1 MMEDFTSTP
10 SGTLMSACA
19 LGALMLALIL
29 WRTSQGA
36 RERARERARIW
47 GEIKRP
53 DMEARAQRKSDT
65 RASGARTDARVRI
78 MLLSAVAL
86 VAVAATNLSA
96 HATINAIS
104 HFPSLR
110 SIDAAISVVIVFEA
124 FLAILGGLSLWHLT
138 RRDGFNWYQAGVWAM
153 AALMGGIAWW
163 GGNSPLFA
171 LWPMLAAIAW
181 HVVIK
186 FGREHK
192 PSALVVWWRMKRGKA
207 TSQDASAVLTE
218 RLITQIV
225 NHAYAV
231 NVGHKWMR
239 ALHERAYDRAWARA
253 DALGILT
260 PEVRARIQTRIAAR
274 YVGARALAPEA
285 VAHMNPWNERAS
297 MSARTH
303 SARAV
308 RPVSAPPARALE
320 VSAHVPD
327 DARALT
333 ENARASETVS
343 AHASKAHAR
352 SVADHLEVIAAEVTV
367 PDEVKVH
374 MQSYVEAQ
382 GKLPSQKWLAAATE
396 KSTGHAGKW
405 LTPVRKALGY

>member
-1 MMEDFTSTP
+1 MMNDFTSTP
-10 SGTLMSACA
+10 SGALLSACA

-36 RERARERARIW
+36 RARARERARIW

-53 DMEARAQRKSDT
+53 DMEARAKRKADA
-65 RASGARTDARVRI
+65 RASGARADARLRI
-78 MLLSAVAL
+78 TLMSAVAL
-86 VAVAATNLSA
+86 VALAATNLSA
-96 HATINAIS
+96 HATITVIQGIGLT
-104 HFPSLR
+104 SL
-110 SIDAAISVVIVFEA
+110 DAAISAVIVFEA
-124 FLAILGGLSLWHLT
+124 WLAILGALSLRHMT
-138 RRDGFNWYQAGVWAM
+138 KGEGFNRYEAGVWTM
-153 AALMGGIAWW
+153 ASLMGVIAWW
-163 GGNSPLFA
+163 GGGSPIFA
-171 LWPMLAAIAW
+171 LWPLLAAVAW
-181 HVVIK
+181 HVVIT
-186 FGREHK
+186 FGRPHK
-192 PSALVVWWRMKRGKA
+192 SSALVTWWRMKRGKA
-207 TSQDASAVLTE
+207 TSQDASVVLTE

-231 NVGHKWMR
+231 NAGHKWMR

-303 SARAV
+303 NARAV

-320 VSAHVPD
+320 ASAHVPD

-333 ENARASETVS
+333 EDARASENARAHVPAVS
-343 AHASKAHAR
+343 AHG
-352 SVADHLEVIAAEVTV
+352 
-367 PDEVKVH
+367 
-374 MQSYVEAQ
+374 AQ
-382 GKLPSQKWLAAATE
+382 DLIDAITAYSDAPEQIKEWMRTFVQTNGKLPNRNEVATAAQR
-396 KSTGHAGKW
+396 SPGHVARW
-405 LTPVRKALGY
+405 ITPVRKALGY

>member
-10 SGTLMSACA
+10 TGALISACA

-53 DMEARAQRKSDT
+53 DMEARAQRKADA
-65 RASGARTDARVRI
+65 RASGARADARLRTTL
-78 MLLSAVAL
+78 MSAVAF
-86 VAVAATNLSA
+86 VALAATNLSA
-96 HATINAIS
+96 HATITAIQRIGLT
-104 HFPSLR
+104 SL
-110 SIDAAISVVIVFEA
+110 DAAISAVIVFEA
-124 FLAILGGLSLWHLT
+124 WLAILGALSLRHMT
-138 RRDGFNWYQAGVWAM
+138 KGEGFNRYEAGVWSM
-153 AALMGGIAWW
+153 ASLMGVIAWW
-163 GGNSPLFA
+163 GGDSPIFA
-171 LWPMLAAIAW
+171 LWPLLAAVAW
-181 HVVIK
+181 HVVIT
-186 FGREHK
+186 FGRPHK
-192 PSALVVWWRMKRGKA
+192 PSALVTWWRLKRGKA

-218 RLITQIV
+218 RLITLIV
-225 NHAYAV
+225 NHGYAA

-239 ALHERAYDRAWARA
+239 AVRARAFDRAWARA

-285 VAHMNPWNERAS
+285 VAHMNPWNERAP
-297 MSARTH
+297 MSART
-303 SARAV
+303 SNARAV

-333 ENARASETVS
+333 DDARASEEVR
-343 AHASKAHAR
+343 AHAPKVHAR
-352 SVADHLEVIAAEVTV
+352 SVADHLEVIAAEEAI
-367 PDEVKVH
+367 PENVKVR
-374 MQSYVEAQ
+374 MQAFVEKQ

-396 KSTGHAGKW
+396 KSIGHAGKW